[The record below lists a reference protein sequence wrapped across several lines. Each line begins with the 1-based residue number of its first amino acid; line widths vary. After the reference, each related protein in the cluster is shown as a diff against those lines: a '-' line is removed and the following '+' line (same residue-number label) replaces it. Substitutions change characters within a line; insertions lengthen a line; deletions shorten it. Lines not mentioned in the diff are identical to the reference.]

1 MSLAQRGGVAFS
13 VLLLSVVSLL
23 FAAPAAEAALLEPSS
38 PTAPPNGL
46 HFNARQIE
54 EIALQATATGRTDGR
69 ALEPKAYF
77 ETPVSRR
84 NWVIYYG
91 KAPDVVEVHVSDQTG
106 RITSVNTGMTAE
118 LDVARGVEVVSSTW
132 VWVPLSLLFFFA
144 FFDPKRPFRLLHLDL
159 LVLLSFGITKFLIRD
174 GHDALFVPLT
184 YGALGYLFVRL
195 AVAGFRPSK
204 RTGRLAPLMPT
215 KVLVVLL
222 IGLTVFRIGV
232 NFIDSR
238 LLDVG
243 YAGAVGASRVWEGE
257 ALYEANESH
266 LDTYGP
272 VNYLAYVPF
281 ERAFNWG
288 GLSAGERFAGGSDD
302 PIAAH
307 LAAIFFDLLTITGLV
322 LLGMRLRR
330 GPSGKRLGLLLAYA
344 WVTLPF
350 STYVL
355 GVNSNDSLVAALLI
369 LALLALAR
377 PALRG
382 LLLGLNMGVKFVAAP
397 LLPLLATAGHS
408 KRLGPT
414 LVTAVSA
421 IGVFAFA
428 IALYMPDGGLR
439 EVYDCTLGYQL
450 TRASSFS
457 VWGQHPSLD
466 WLQTGAKLGL
476 VAFAL
481 LIAIRP
487 RRKTPLQVAALAG
500 AVVVGLQLITQHWFY
515 FYVVWFAPLAFVAL
529 FGEYRSVIRDAG
541 DDVTAVRLPSAG
553 RDSGDPDELSRREA
567 PALA

>member
-1 MSLAQRGGVAFS
+1 MSLAQRGVSFS

-23 FAAPAAEAALLEPSS
+23 FAAPAADAALLEPSS

-46 HFNARQIE
+46 HFSARQIE
-54 EIALQATATGRTDGR
+54 EIALQATAAGRTEGR
-69 ALEPKAYF
+69 ALEPKTYF
-77 ETPVSRR
+77 ETPVTRM
-84 NWVIYYG
+84 NWVVYYG
-91 KAPDVVEVHVSDQTG
+91 KPPDVVEVHVSDRTG
-106 RITSVNTGMTAE
+106 RITTVNTGMTAE
-118 LDVARGVEVVSSTW
+118 LDIARGVEVVSSPW
-132 VWVPLSLLFFFA
+132 IWVPLSLLFFFA

-174 GHDALFVPLT
+174 GHDGLFVPLT
-184 YGALGYLFVRL
+184 YAALGYLFVRL
-195 AVAGFRPSK
+195 ALAGFRPGK

-232 NFIDSR
+232 NFTDSR
-238 LLDVG
+238 LMDVG

-307 LAAIFFDLLTITGLV
+307 LAAIFFDLLTIIGLLV
-322 LLGMRLRR
+322 LGMRLRR
-330 GPSGKRLGLLLAYA
+330 GATGRRLGLLLAYA

-350 STYVL
+350 SNYVL
-355 GVNSNDSLVAALLI
+355 GVNSNDSLVAALLV

-382 LLLGLNMGVKFVAAP
+382 LLLGLNIGVKFVAAP
-397 LLPLLATAGHS
+397 LLPLLATAGDP
-408 KRLGPT
+408 KRLRPA
-414 LVTAVSA
+414 LVTASSA

-428 IALYMPDGGLR
+428 IALYLPDGGLR

-450 TRASSFS
+450 TRASGFS

-466 WLQTGAKLGL
+466 WLQTAAKLGL

-487 RRKTPLQVAALAG
+487 KRKTPFQVAALAG

-515 FYVVWFAPLAFVAL
+515 LYVVWFAPLLFVAL
-529 FGEYRSVIRDAG
+529 FGEYRSAIRAPRG
-541 DDVTAVRLPSAG
+541 EAAVMRVRSAG
-553 RDSGDPDELSRREA
+553 LDAGDPDEVSRREA
-567 PALA
+567 PAVA